1 MDTKTRHRPARP
13 VTLRYPDLPDQSSLS
28 GRHMFVAADGK
39 PATVNLWDEARI
51 PARKD
56 RDAIVADA
64 IVAPGAS
71 NGP

>member
-13 VTLRYPDLPDQSSLS
+13 VNLYFPDLPDQSSLS

-51 PARKD
+51 PAPKD
-56 RDAIVADA
+56 RNGVFRH
-64 IVAPGAS
+64 GAA
-71 NGP
+71 NNP